1 MLELNLS
8 QNTNSNIQAN
18 GYNPVGK
25 YYARVEPK
33 EQYDLTKLAE
43 HMHEHNAAFSEG
55 IITGVLTDMVKCIK
69 HLVLAGN
76 SVKIPN
82 LGIFKA
88 SVEANGLTLSAGAK
102 VSAGQGSQRSDAE
115 LNADITKQQFAVGCV
130 KLIMQASGDMTKDVM
145 SGKAK
150 LTFTS
155 KTKELI
161 KSKTGNAAT
170 GDNAGGDDNNGG
182 DDNGGD
188 DNNGGGQQATVEAP
202 VINGENPFAE
212 STEVSISG
220 PAEATIYFTENG
232 ETPTTSDSVYSAPF
246 TINEATTIK
255 AIAVLNGVS
264 SAVTTRAFTKSSGG
278 SGGGSFDT
286 GS

>member
-69 HLVLAGN
+69 HLVLSGC

-161 KSKTGNAAT
+161 KSKTGNAVDAEEGSDNSGSSSQG
-170 GDNAGGDDNNGG
+170 GDNTGGNTGGITPSGGDNTGGGDNGG

-188 DNNGGGQQATVEAP
+188 NGGG
-202 VINGENPFAE
+202 
-212 STEVSISG
+212 
-220 PAEATIYFTENG
+220 
-232 ETPTTSDSVYSAPF
+232 
-246 TINEATTIK
+246 
-255 AIAVLNGVS
+255 
-264 SAVTTRAFTKSSGG
+264 
-278 SGGGSFDT
+278 GGGNGPDED
-286 GS
+286 